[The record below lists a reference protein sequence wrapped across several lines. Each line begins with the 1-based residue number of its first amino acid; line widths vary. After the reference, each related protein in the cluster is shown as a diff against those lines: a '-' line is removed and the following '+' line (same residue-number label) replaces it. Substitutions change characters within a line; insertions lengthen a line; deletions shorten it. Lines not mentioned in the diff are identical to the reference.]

1 VLLALGAD
9 VRVPLAAAREQAG
22 KVSVVVRPDH
32 MALASAAPPS
42 ADLNALPGTVKKVSF
57 LGTHLQYAVATPHG
71 EQLTVIEPLSHRER
85 ETIVPEV
92 DRQVHVTWPASV
104 SLCFKEG
111 ED

>member
-1 VLLALGAD
+1 
-9 VRVPLAAAREQAG
+9 
-22 KVSVVVRPDH
+22 
-32 MALASAAPPS
+32 MALASVAPPS

-57 LGTHLQYAVATPHG
+57 LGTHLQYAIATPHG